1 MSEERKDK
9 EIPRFGVGALEPEGR
24 NNMAS
29 RARNRTVLLTP
40 DTIGQVRAGMPQE
53 DASQILQDPMSELMP
68 PVSWDYQQP
77 VAASPSSDE
86 GFVAVS
92 KAIEDA
98 QKEIEAPTRRSTGK
112 FSAAVGPSSRPVSM
126 GQTAVMP
133 SPMADRGFGA
143 VRPQLNKGGTASNLR
158 PEPIASPPKMVE
170 PPQYI
175 APVKQAPKSKLV
187 GFLVSF
193 DAEPNGELFE
203 IRAGR
208 FLVTSRPTDH
218 GEFLLIDDESIS
230 PLHAIIRATAEGKI
244 QILDQLS
251 EFGTGVFRAG
261 SDQEEEVAGTMAAVT
276 HGDTVRFGKRT
287 FVVCQVPK
295 GKE

>member
-9 EIPRFGVGALEPEGR
+9 DIPRFGVGGLEPEGR

-53 DASQILQDPMSELMP
+53 DAAGLLQDPMNELMP

-77 VAASPSSDE
+77 AATTASPDE
-86 GFVAVS
+86 GYVGVS
-92 KAIEDA
+92 KAMEEVRTEGEPA
-98 QKEIEAPTRRSTGK
+98 TRRSTGK
-112 FSAAVGPSSRPVSM
+112 FAAAVGPNSRPASM
-126 GQTAVMP
+126 NQTAVMQ
-133 SPMADRGFGA
+133 SPLADRGFNA
-143 VRPQLNKGGTASNLR
+143 ARPQKGGTATNLR
-158 PEPIASPPKMVE
+158 PEPLAPAPRMAE
-170 PPQYI
+170 APQYVP
-175 APVKQAPKSKLV
+175 PVKQAPKSKIV
-187 GFLVSF
+187 GFLISF
-193 DAEPNGELFE
+193 DTEPNGEVFE

-218 GEFLLIDDESIS
+218 GEFVLINDESIS
-230 PLHAIIRATAEGKI
+230 PLHAIIRATAEGKV

-251 EFGTGVFRAG
+251 EFGTGVIRVG
-261 SDQEEEVAGTMAAVT
+261 SDQEEEVAGTMAVVS

-287 FVVCQVPK
+287 FVICQVPK

>member
-9 EIPRFGVGALEPEGR
+9 ELPRFGVGAGESENRG
-24 NNMAS
+24 NMAS

-53 DASQILQDPMSELMP
+53 DIGGLLQDPMSELMP

-77 VAASPSSDE
+77 TAPTAAADE
-86 GFVAVS
+86 GYVGVS
-92 KAIEDA
+92 KAMEEVR
-98 QKEIEAPTRRSTGK
+98 KEIEPPVKRSTGK
-112 FSAAVGPSSRPVSM
+112 FAAAVGPGTRPAM

-133 SPMADRGFGA
+133 SPMADRGFNA
-143 VRPQLNKGGTASNLR
+143 RAANGGTATNIRS
-158 PEPIASPPKMVE
+158 EVVAPKVAE
-170 PPQYI
+170 APHYVT
-175 APVKQAPKSKLV
+175 PVKQTPKSKIV

-193 DAEPNGELFE
+193 DAEPNGEVFE

-218 GEFLLIDDESIS
+218 GEFVLIDDESIS
-230 PLHAIIRATAEGKI
+230 PLHAIIRATAEGKV

-251 EFGTGVFRAG
+251 EFGTGVIRVG
-261 SDQEEEVAGTMAAVT
+261 SEQEEEVAGTMAAVS

-287 FVVCQVPK
+287 FIVCQVPK